1 MKPLP
6 KIGFTY
12 HFFDDGKHSEE
23 RHYICKCER
32 ILTKEEAKSEIIK
45 RYDHKKNKLI
55 DDNLISIWE
64 INKKDAD
71 FLFANDTDF
80 FIECSCP
87 NYDKEN
93 NLWFVRTKEGTWFS
107 MNIQNSWQS
116 GYLDV
121 DAEIFNN
128 IIEKCYENNYNPF
141 KYLNEQYE
149 KLNI

>member
-12 HFFDDGKHSEE
+12 HFFYFFKHSEE

-32 ILTKEEAKSEIIK
+32 ILTKKEVKSEIIK

-55 DDNLISIWE
+55 DDNLFSIWE

-121 DAEIFNN
+121 DAEVFNN
-128 IIEKCYENNYNPF
+128 IIEKCYENNYNPS

-149 KLNI
+149 KLN